1 MPSYIGL
8 LRTDADSDFSGDFP
22 DFPGCVTAGD
32 TLDVARLRAAE
43 ALRFHIDGMQEDG
56 DIIPAPSDLETVMRD
71 PDNRDAVAV
80 LVDVPGGPARSV
92 RVNIMLP
99 EDILRAIDQASAN
112 RSRFLADAAR
122 AKLREDGQ
130 SVALP

>member
-8 LRTDADSDFSGDFP
+8 LRKDAGSDFSVDFP
-22 DFPGCVTAGD
+22 DFPGCITAGD
-32 TLDVARLRAAE
+32 TLDAARCRAEE
-43 ALRFHIDGMQEDG
+43 ALRFHIEGMREDG
-56 DIIPAPSDLETVMRD
+56 DIIPTPSDLETVMRD

-99 EDILRAIDQASAN
+99 EDVLQAIDRASAN

-122 AKLREDGQ
+122 AKLRE
-130 SVALP
+130 AERA